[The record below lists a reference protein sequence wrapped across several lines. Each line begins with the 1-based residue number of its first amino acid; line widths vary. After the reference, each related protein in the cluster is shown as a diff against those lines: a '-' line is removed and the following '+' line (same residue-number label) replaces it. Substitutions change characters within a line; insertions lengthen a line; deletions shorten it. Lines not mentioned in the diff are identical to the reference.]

1 MSPPA
6 ATQTR
11 EAPPSSWHH
20 SQPHA
25 QPRPEPLSH
34 IVLDAEH
41 FERAMGMVL
50 DRLEAMQGQQAEAIA
65 EGIRAVIFDPATFD
79 KLAAA
84 VSNHAA
90 ARARDRI
97 GGGVLWLARRFAVVT
112 VIAVAAFFFI
122 AKVAG
127 WEVAAKAAKVITEVL
142 Q

>member
-6 ATQTR
+6 TAQ
-11 EAPPSSWHH
+11 APQAARHH
-20 SQPHA
+20 GGSTLPPQPT
-25 QPRPEPLSH
+25 PLSH

-50 DRLEAMQGQQAEAIA
+50 DRLEDMQGRQAEAIA
-65 EGIRAVIFDPATFD
+65 EGIRSVIFDPATFD

-90 ARARDRI
+90 ARARDRL
-97 GGGVLWLARRFAVVT
+97 GGGVLWLIRRFLVVG
-112 VIAVAAFFFI
+112 VIAVAAFFFL

-127 WEVAAKAAKVITEVL
+127 WEVAAKAAKLITEVL